1 MPSFL
6 NPLGNQKEIH
16 SIQLSKDVCQ
26 EVGHLIEK
34 YKLNLNQQD
43 FIKLF
48 LNEVGNRSIV
58 VHGENDSE
66 IQILGLLES
75 RIIDYEN
82 IIFLSCNE
90 EFLPTKSNSEDM
102 FPDDLKKY
110 LGIPS
115 GYEKEAISA
124 YYFYRCFH
132 YAKNIDLIYVKGD
145 GKGLNYNEPSRYIRQ
160 VEKELG
166 DLKNIKLINYTV
178 KVDNIQ
184 NKHLVKNNPQ
194 IKESII
200 DWMSKGIS
208 PSAII
213 KYNNCPLDFYL
224 KYVAKIKEKKQ
235 PSKYLN
241 PSEWGIA
248 IHKTLENLFYE
259 NRIIRQSEIKK
270 IKKELQEAMM
280 ESFNKIFLDKRFIKG
295 KNALTYHHFEAC
307 IKNLLDKEIKAINEF
322 GEYKILKTEDFI
334 DILSTFKINNEIQK
348 IKFLG
353 FIDRIDS
360 TDQGIRLVDYKTG
373 IVNPSEINLNN
384 FDQLF
389 NKTKAFQLFFYGLL
403 WNEKHQKND
412 DLSCQIVSL
421 KNTFQPH
428 LKLIYNKNK
437 MINYDAIDSYKNW
450 LFNNLELIYNTKTF
464 SHVNS
469 SLYCELC

>member
-1 MPSFL
+1 MNIIHDLYSE
-6 NPLGNQKEIH
+6 NQKEIN
-16 SIQLSKDVCQ
+16 SIKLSKDVCQ
-26 EVGHLIEK
+26 EVGYLVEK
-34 YKLNLNQQD
+34 YKLNLNNQD

-48 LNEVGNRSIV
+48 LSEVGNKSIV
-58 VHGENDSE
+58 VQGKNDSQ

-90 EFLPTKSNSEDM
+90 EFLPTKSYSEDM

-132 YAKNIDLIYVKGD
+132 YAKNIDFIYVKGD

-166 DLKNIKLINYTV
+166 DLKNIKLVNYTV

-200 DWMSKGIS
+200 DWMSKGVS

-213 KYNNCPLDFYL
+213 NYNNCPLDFYL
-224 KYVAKIKEKKQ
+224 KYLAKIKEEKQ

-248 IHKTLENLFYE
+248 IHNTLETLFCK
-259 NRIIRQSEIKK
+259 NRIINQSEIKN
-270 IKKELQEAMM
+270 KKRT
-280 ESFNKIFLDKRFIKG
+280 KR
-295 KNALTYHHFEAC
+295 
-307 IKNLLDKEIKAINEF
+307 
-322 GEYKILKTEDFI
+322 
-334 DILSTFKINNEIQK
+334 S
-348 IKFLG
+348 
-353 FIDRIDS
+353 
-360 TDQGIRLVDYKTG
+360 
-373 IVNPSEINLNN
+373 
-384 FDQLF
+384 
-389 NKTKAFQLFFYGLL
+389 
-403 WNEKHQKND
+403 
-412 DLSCQIVSL
+412 
-421 KNTFQPH
+421 
-428 LKLIYNKNK
+428 
-437 MINYDAIDSYKNW
+437 
-450 LFNNLELIYNTKTF
+450 
-464 SHVNS
+464 
-469 SLYCELC
+469 